1 MNDRENA
8 DPASNL
14 FEAELGRQILV
25 SERERASLQA
35 LIGVALLLIIGLL
48 NAVHV
53 VTATTL
59 PALNA
64 ALLVVASLIV
74 YELAMRQLFNRYLRQ
89 DRQLPP
95 VVRFLNVAIETSF
108 PTILLAAF
116 VHVMQADVALTS
128 ATVLAYFFFIILSA
142 LSLDFRLSVFGGV
155 IAAAGYVALTLIFR
169 EQLPFGPDQPPE
181 SKIAYIMRPVILLL
195 GGVTA
200 GLVAARIRSGI
211 LKSLHAAE
219 ERRRIVQMFGQHVS
233 PAVVNQL
240 LAQPTGL
247 QTELRD
253 VCVLVLDIRNFT
265 AFAETAAPDSIVNYL
280 NQLWGRAVEI
290 VNRNHGVVNKF
301 LGDGFMAVFGAPLVM
316 GNHCRNAINA
326 ARELVAEIKRAT
338 DADEIPPTRIGIGLH
353 SGEALVGNI
362 GSDER
367 AEYTVIGDVV
377 NVAFRIEQLN
387 KELNSSFLVS
397 ESVQETVGEMEGV
410 ESSVSLPIRG
420 RNAPV
425 RIYKLG

>member
-35 LIGVALLLIIGLL
+35 LIGVALLLIIGVL

-53 VTATTL
+53 VTANTL

-89 DRQLPP
+89 DRQLPA
-95 VVRFLNVAIETSF
+95 VVRYLNVAIETSF

-155 IAAAGYVALTLIFR
+155 IAAAGCVALTLIFR

-200 GLVAARIRSGI
+200 GVVAARIRSGI

-265 AFAETAAPDSIVNYL
+265 AFAETMVPDSIVNYL
-280 NQLWGRAVEI
+280 NRLW
-290 VNRNHGVVNKF
+290 
-301 LGDGFMAVFGAPLVM
+301 
-316 GNHCRNAINA
+316 
-326 ARELVAEIKRAT
+326 ARPWKSL
-338 DADEIPPTRIGIGLH
+338 
-353 SGEALVGNI
+353 
-362 GSDER
+362 
-367 AEYTVIGDVV
+367 TVIT
-377 NVAFRIEQLN
+377 A
-387 KELNSSFLVS
+387 S
-397 ESVQETVGEMEGV
+397 
-410 ESSVSLPIRG
+410 
-420 RNAPV
+420 
-425 RIYKLG
+425 